1 MYFFVPYQLTGIQQG
16 IQCGHASIEY
26 MMKYWKE
33 LDCVD
38 FRENWKTWVILNGGT
53 TNSKT
58 DETNK
63 PIGTLNQIHHDLWL
77 NSINYALFH
86 EPDLQ
91 DALTAVCFICD
102 ERVFNKELYP
112 NFMDWILDVKMYP
125 DARKVIPNAN
135 ERMLRN
141 LSKEKCE
148 EFFPEYY
155 KEWTEFVGGKKNVF
169 LRELINGKKLA

>member
-1 MYFFVPYQLTGIQQG
+1 
-16 IQCGHASIEY
+16 
-26 MMKYWKE
+26 
-33 LDCVD
+33 
-38 FRENWKTWVILNGGT
+38 
-53 TNSKT
+53 
-58 DETNK
+58 
-63 PIGTLNQIHHDLWL
+63 
-77 NSINYALFH
+77 
-86 EPDLQ
+86 
-91 DALTAVCFICD
+91 
-102 ERVFNKELYP
+102 
-112 NFMDWILDVKMYP
+112 MDWILDVKMYP